1 MKPTIALN
9 DFVRRQ
15 TPASPYSH
23 FTGSEEELVE
33 LVSAHFSEGKQGYK
47 PGVLLVPVSPEK
59 FRSNVVSVT
68 PQTELR
74 AVFAAR
80 REPEARFLSVRAKG
94 EKAQAK
100 HVFVVLYSREVLGDE
115 ATAGT
120 DWEIVSLNARES
132 EIEEPMDPMTMA
144 RNFLVLEGGTKGDFT
159 AQQFAESI
167 VFWSTHAL
175 VDQGSK

>member
-1 MKPTIALN
+1 MTVALN

-15 TPASPYSH
+15 TPESPYSH
-23 FTGSEEELVE
+23 FVGSENYLVA
-33 LVSAHFSEGKQGYK
+33 LVTAYLNKGWQGYK
-47 PGVLLVPVSPEK
+47 PGVLLVPVPPEK
-59 FRSNVVSVT
+59 FRANVVSVT
-68 PQTELR
+68 SQTELR
-74 AVFAAR
+74 ATFEAR

-94 EKAQAK
+94 EKVQAK
-100 HVFVVLYSREVLGDE
+100 HVFVVLYSKEVLGDE
-115 ATAGT
+115 ATSDA
-120 DWEIVSLNARES
+120 DWEIVSINARES

-175 VDQGSK
+175 VDQEKP